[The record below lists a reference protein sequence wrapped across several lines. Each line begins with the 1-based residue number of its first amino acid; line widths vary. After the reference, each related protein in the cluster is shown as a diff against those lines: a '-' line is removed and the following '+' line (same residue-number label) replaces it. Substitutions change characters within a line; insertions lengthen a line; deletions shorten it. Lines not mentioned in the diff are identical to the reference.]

1 MRANGGIGAVSVM
14 NNHDDEVVQF
24 ATEKFERRLAE
35 ECGSLRVD
43 MASEFG
49 KVRLDMATESGKL
62 RAEMATES
70 GKLRA
75 EMAAE
80 SGKLRAE
87 MQQGFGDIR
96 VAMHQGFGAIRA
108 EMADRNA
115 DLLKWLL
122 VYGATQTAAL
132 AGVLTLL
139 R

>member
-1 MRANGGIGAVSVM
+1 MT
-14 NNHDDEVVQF
+14 NHDDEVIQF

-49 KVRLDMATESGKL
+49 KVRL
-62 RAEMATES
+62 EMASEF
-70 GKLRA
+70 GKVRV
-75 EMAAE
+75 EMACE

-96 VAMHQGFGAIRA
+96 VEMHRGFGDIRLA
-108 EMADRNA
+108 MADRNA
-115 DLLKWLL
+115 ELLKWLL

-132 AGVLTLL
+132 AGVIAIL

>member
-1 MRANGGIGAVSVM
+1 MT
-14 NNHDDEVVQF
+14 NHDDEVIQF

-49 KVRLDMATESGKL
+49 KVR
-62 RAEMATES
+62 
-70 GKLRA
+70 
-75 EMAAE
+75 
-80 SGKLRAE
+80 AE

-96 VAMHQGFGAIRA
+96 LA
-108 EMADRNA
+108 MADRNA
-115 DLLKWLL
+115 ELLKWLL

-132 AGVLTLL
+132 AGVIAIL

>member
-1 MRANGGIGAVSVM
+1 MRANGGIGVSIM

-43 MASEFG
+43 MATEFG

-62 RAEMATES
+62 RGELAS
-70 GKLRA
+70 
-75 EMAAE
+75 E

-96 VAMHQGFGAIRA
+96 VEMHQGFGGIRV

-122 VYGATQTAAL
+122 VFGATQTAAL
-132 AGVLTLL
+132 AGVMAML

>member
-1 MRANGGIGAVSVM
+1 MAPSSSGPLVLAVKKDEMDMRANSGIGAVSVM
-14 NNHDDEVVQF
+14 TERDDEVIQF

-62 RAEMATES
+62 RT
-70 GKLRA
+70 
-75 EMAAE
+75 
-80 SGKLRAE
+80 E
-87 MQQGFGDIR
+87 MQQGFGGIR
-96 VAMHQGFGAIRA
+96 VEMHQGFGAIRV

-132 AGVLTLL
+132 AGVIALL

>member
-1 MRANGGIGAVSVM
+1 MTER
-14 NNHDDEVVQF
+14 DDEVIQF

-62 RAEMATES
+62 RT
-70 GKLRA
+70 
-75 EMAAE
+75 
-80 SGKLRAE
+80 E
-87 MQQGFGDIR
+87 MQQGFGGIR
-96 VAMHQGFGAIRA
+96 VEMHQGFGAIRV

-132 AGVLTLL
+132 AGVIALL

>member
-1 MRANGGIGAVSVM
+1 MRANNGIGVVTVM
-14 NNHDDEVVQF
+14 NNHDDEIIQF

-35 ECGSLRVD
+35 ECGGLRVD

-49 KVRLDMATESGKL
+49 TVRRD
-62 RAEMATES
+62 
-70 GKLRA
+70 
-75 EMAAE
+75 
-80 SGKLRAE
+80 

-96 VAMHQGFGAIRA
+96 VEMHQGFGALRV

-115 DLLKWLL
+115 ELLKWLL

-132 AGVLTLL
+132 AGVMALL